1 LNDWK
6 TEMQDKGYW
15 KPHPTDPGSQPD
27 DVIKQSRD
35 PTTPWRAKVSQK
47 VGTML
52 SKPKT
57 LHAWDHE
64 ANEDARVF
72 HEYVSGADGLN
83 WDFKRQ
89 WEARKREHDE
99 ERRNPAAGI

>member
-1 LNDWK
+1 
-6 TEMQDKGYW
+6 MQDKGYW

-27 DVIKQSRD
+27 DVIKQRD
-35 PTTPWRAKVSQK
+35 PTTPWRAKITEK

-52 SKPKT
+52 GKPKT
-57 LHAWDHE
+57 RHAWDHE

-83 WDFKRQ
+83 WDFKHQ